1 MIKIAPSILAADLMN
16 MKEEIELVDNYG
28 AEYIHIDV
36 MDGQY
41 VENIAFGPN
50 IVNSLRPYTKKTLD
64 VHLMISPVIKYIDD
78 FIKAGADIISFHPDA
93 DNKNK
98 EIIKQIKSNNC
109 KVGIAVHPK
118 INISDIEIFLDDIDC
133 VIVMTVVP
141 GFGGQKF
148 MHSEVKKITELD
160 NIKKQKNLKFEI
172 EVDGGI
178 NHETGKICRDK
189 NANSIVIGKKNQKI
203 FNCFLIPKQVK
214 NIETN
219 DKIKAC

>member
-50 IVNSLRPYTKKTLD
+50 IVKSLRPITKKILD
-64 VHLMISPVIKYIDD
+64 VHLMITPVAKYIDA
-78 FIKAGADIISFHPDA
+78 FIKAGSDIISFHPDA
-93 DNKNK
+93 DKNTQD
-98 EIIKQIKSNNC
+98 IIKQIKSNNC

-118 INISDIEIFLDDIDC
+118 INISDIEIFLDNIDC

-148 MHSEVKKITELD
+148 MHSEVNKIIELN

-178 NHETGKICRDK
+178 NYETGKICRDK
-189 NANSIVIGKKNQKI
+189 NANILVAGSYIFSSGKENYKKMINS
-203 FNCFLIPKQVK
+203 LR
-214 NIETN
+214 
-219 DKIKAC
+219 

>member
-50 IVNSLRPYTKKTLD
+50 IVKSIRPLTKKVLD
-64 VHLMISPVIKYIDD
+64 VHLMITPVAKYVDA

-93 DNKNK
+93 DKNTQDL
-98 EIIKQIKSNNC
+98 IKQIRSNNC
-109 KVGIAVHPK
+109 KVGIAIHPK
-118 INISDIEIFLDDIDC
+118 IKISDIEIFLDAIDC

-189 NANSIVIGKKNQKI
+189 NANILVAG
-203 FNCFLIPKQVK
+203 
-214 NIETN
+214 
-219 DKIKAC
+219 

>member
-16 MKEEIELVDNYG
+16 MKEEIELVDKYG
-28 AEYIHIDV
+28 AELIHIDV

-50 IVNSLRPYTKKTLD
+50 IVKSLRPITKKILD
-64 VHLMISPVIKYIDD
+64 VHLMITPVAKYIDA
-78 FIKAGADIISFHPDA
+78 FIEAGADIISFHPDA
-93 DNKNK
+93 DKNTQD
-98 EIIKQIKSNNC
+98 IIKQIKSNNC
-109 KVGIAVHPK
+109 KIGIAVHPK
-118 INISDIEIFLDDIDC
+118 INIRDIEIFLDDIDC
-133 VIVMTVVP
+133 VVVMTVVP

-178 NHETGKICRDK
+178 NHETAKICRDK
-189 NANSIVIGKKNQKI
+189 NANVLVAGSYIFSNGKENYEKMINS
-203 FNCFLIPKQVK
+203 LR
-214 NIETN
+214 
-219 DKIKAC
+219 

>member
-50 IVNSLRPYTKKTLD
+50 IVKSIRPLTKKVLD
-64 VHLMISPVIKYIDD
+64 VHLMITPVAKYIDA
-78 FIKAGADIISFHPDA
+78 FINAGADIISFHPDA
-93 DNKNK
+93 DKNTQD
-98 EIIKQIKSNNC
+98 IIKQIKSNNC

-189 NANSIVIGKKNQKI
+189 NVNILVAGSYIISSGKENYKKMINS
-203 FNCFLIPKQVK
+203 LR
-214 NIETN
+214 
-219 DKIKAC
+219 

>member
-1 MIKIAPSILAADLMN
+1 MIKVAPSILAADLMN

-50 IVNSLRPYTKKTLD
+50 IVKSIRPLTKKVLD
-64 VHLMISPVIKYIDD
+64 VHLMITPVAKYIDA

-93 DNKNK
+93 DKNNQD
-98 EIIKQIKSNNC
+98 IIKQIRSNNC

-118 INISDIEIFLDDIDC
+118 IKISDIEIFLDAIDC

-189 NANSIVIGKKNQKI
+189 NANVLVAGSYIFSSGKENYKKMINS
-203 FNCFLIPKQVK
+203 LR
-214 NIETN
+214 
-219 DKIKAC
+219 

>member
-50 IVNSLRPYTKKTLD
+50 IVKSIRPLTKKVLD
-64 VHLMISPVIKYIDD
+64 VHLMITPVAKYIDA

-93 DNKNK
+93 DKNTQD
-98 EIIKQIKSNNC
+98 IIKQIKSNIC

-148 MHSEVKKITELD
+148 MHSEVQKITELD

-172 EVDGGI
+172 EVDGGV

-189 NANSIVIGKKNQKI
+189 NANILVAGSYIFSSGKENYKKMINS
-203 FNCFLIPKQVK
+203 LR
-214 NIETN
+214 
-219 DKIKAC
+219 

>member
-50 IVNSLRPYTKKTLD
+50 IVKSLRPITKKILD
-64 VHLMISPVIKYIDD
+64 VHLMITPVAKYIDS

-93 DNKNK
+93 DKNTQN
-98 EIIKQIKSNNC
+98 IIKQIKSNNC

-178 NHETGKICRDK
+178 NHETGKVCRDK
-189 NANSIVIGKKNQKI
+189 NANVLVAGSYIFSSGKENYKKMINS
-203 FNCFLIPKQVK
+203 LR
-214 NIETN
+214 
-219 DKIKAC
+219 

>member
-28 AEYIHIDV
+28 VEYIHIDV

-50 IVNSLRPYTKKTLD
+50 IVKSLRPITKKILD
-64 VHLMISPVIKYIDD
+64 VHLMITPVAKYIDS

-93 DNKNK
+93 DKNTQD
-98 EIIKQIKSNNC
+98 IIKQIKSNNC

-118 INISDIEIFLDDIDC
+118 INISDIEIFLDEIDC

-148 MHSEVKKITELD
+148 MHSEVQKITELD

-178 NHETGKICRDK
+178 NHETGKICREK
-189 NANSIVIGKKNQKI
+189 NANVLVAGSYIFSSGKENYKKMINS
-203 FNCFLIPKQVK
+203 LR
-214 NIETN
+214 
-219 DKIKAC
+219 

>member
-1 MIKIAPSILAADLMN
+1 MIKVAPSILAADLMN

-50 IVNSLRPYTKKTLD
+50 IVKSIRPLTKKVLD
-64 VHLMISPVIKYIDD
+64 VHLMITPVAKYIDA

-93 DNKNK
+93 DKNTQD
-98 EIIKQIKSNNC
+98 IIKQIKSNNC

-118 INISDIEIFLDDIDC
+118 INISDIEIFLDEIDC

-148 MHSEVKKITELD
+148 MHSEVKKIAELD
-160 NIKKQKNLKFEI
+160 NIKKQKNHKFEI

-178 NHETGKICRDK
+178 NYETGKICRDK
-189 NANSIVIGKKNQKI
+189 NANVLVAGSYIFSSGKENYKKMI
-203 FNCFLIPKQVK
+203 HSLR
-214 NIETN
+214 
-219 DKIKAC
+219 

>member
-50 IVNSLRPYTKKTLD
+50 IVKSLRPITKKILD
-64 VHLMISPVIKYIDD
+64 VHLMITPVAKYIDA

-93 DNKNK
+93 DKNT
-98 EIIKQIKSNNC
+98 EDIIKQIRSNNC

-178 NHETGKICRDK
+178 NHETGRICRDK
-189 NANSIVIGKKNQKI
+189 NANVLVAGSYIFSSGKENYKKMINS
-203 FNCFLIPKQVK
+203 LR
-214 NIETN
+214 
-219 DKIKAC
+219 

>member
-50 IVNSLRPYTKKTLD
+50 IVKSLRPITKKILD
-64 VHLMISPVIKYIDD
+64 VHLMITPVAKYIDA

-93 DNKNK
+93 DKNTQD
-98 EIIKQIKSNNC
+98 IIKQIKSNNC

-178 NHETGKICRDK
+178 NYETGKICKDK
-189 NANSIVIGKKNQKI
+189 NANILVAGSYIFSSGKENYKKMINS
-203 FNCFLIPKQVK
+203 LR
-214 NIETN
+214 
-219 DKIKAC
+219 

>member
-50 IVNSLRPYTKKTLD
+50 IVKSIRPLTKKVLD
-64 VHLMISPVIKYIDD
+64 VHLMITPVAKYIDA
-78 FIKAGADIISFHPDA
+78 FINAGADIISFHPDA
-93 DNKNK
+93 DKNTQD
-98 EIIKQIKSNNC
+98 IIKQIRSNNC

-118 INISDIEIFLDDIDC
+118 IKISDIEIFLDDIDC

-148 MHSEVKKITELD
+148 MHSEVKKISKLD
-160 NIKKQKNLKFEI
+160 NIKKQKTLNLKLKLME
-172 EVDGGI
+172 G
-178 NHETGKICRDK
+178 
-189 NANSIVIGKKNQKI
+189 
-203 FNCFLIPKQVK
+203 
-214 NIETN
+214 
-219 DKIKAC
+219 

>member
-50 IVNSLRPYTKKTLD
+50 IVKSVRPLTKKILD
-64 VHLMISPVIKYIDD
+64 VHLMITPVAKYIDA
-78 FIKAGADIISFHPDA
+78 FIKGGADIISFHPDA
-93 DNKNK
+93 DKNTQD
-98 EIIKQIKSNNC
+98 IIKQIRSNNC

-118 INISDIEIFLDDIDC
+118 IKISDIEIFLDDIDC

-189 NANSIVIGKKNQKI
+189 NANVLIAGSYIFSSGKENYKKMINS
-203 FNCFLIPKQVK
+203 LR
-214 NIETN
+214 
-219 DKIKAC
+219 

>member
-16 MKEEIELVDNYG
+16 MKEEIQLVDNYG

-36 MDGQY
+36 MDGHY

-50 IVNSLRPYTKKTLD
+50 IVKSLRPVTKKILD
-64 VHLMISPVIKYIDD
+64 VHLMITPVSKYIDA
-78 FIKAGADIISFHPDA
+78 FIKAGADIVNFHPDA
-93 DNKNK
+93 DKNSND
-98 EIIKQIKSNNC
+98 IIKQIKSNDC

-118 INISDIEIFLDDIDC
+118 INISDIEIFLDEIDC

-148 MHSEVKKITELD
+148 MHSEVKKISKLD

-189 NANSIVIGKKNQKI
+189 NANILVAGSYIFSSGKENYKKMINS
-203 FNCFLIPKQVK
+203 LR
-214 NIETN
+214 
-219 DKIKAC
+219 

>member
-50 IVNSLRPYTKKTLD
+50 IVKSLRPITKKILD
-64 VHLMISPVIKYIDD
+64 VHLMISPVAKYIDA

-93 DNKNK
+93 DKNTQD
-98 EIIKQIKSNNC
+98 IIKQIKSNNC

-178 NHETGKICRDK
+178 NHETAKICRDK
-189 NANSIVIGKKNQKI
+189 NANVLVAGSYIFSSGKENYKKMINS
-203 FNCFLIPKQVK
+203 LR
-214 NIETN
+214 
-219 DKIKAC
+219 

>member
-50 IVNSLRPYTKKTLD
+50 IVKSLRPITKKILD
-64 VHLMISPVIKYIDD
+64 VHLMITPVAKYIDS

-93 DNKNK
+93 DKNTQD
-98 EIIKQIKSNNC
+98 IIKQIKSNNC

-148 MHSEVKKITELD
+148 MYSEVKKITELD

-189 NANSIVIGKKNQKI
+189 NANVLVAGSYIFSSGKNNYKKMINS
-203 FNCFLIPKQVK
+203 LR
-214 NIETN
+214 
-219 DKIKAC
+219 

>member
-16 MKEEIELVDNYG
+16 MKEEIQLVDNYG

-50 IVNSLRPYTKKTLD
+50 IVKSIRPLTKKVLD
-64 VHLMISPVIKYIDD
+64 VHLMITPVAKYIDA

-93 DNKNK
+93 DKTTQD
-98 EIIKQIKSNNC
+98 IIKQIKSNNC

-178 NHETGKICRDK
+178 NKETAEKCK
-189 NANSIVIGKKNQKI
+189 NHGADVLVAGTYIFSQNENKYKN
-203 FNCFLIPKQVK
+203 LI
-214 NIETN
+214 
-219 DKIKAC
+219 DSLR

>member
-50 IVNSLRPYTKKTLD
+50 IVKSLRPITKKILD
-64 VHLMISPVIKYIDD
+64 VHLMIMPVAKYIDA

-93 DNKNK
+93 DKNSK
-98 EIIKQIKSNNC
+98 DIIKQIKSSNC

-148 MHSEVKKITELD
+148 MHSEVNKIIELN

-178 NHETGKICRDK
+178 NYETGKICRDK
-189 NANSIVIGKKNQKI
+189 NANILVAGSYIFSSGKENYKKMINS
-203 FNCFLIPKQVK
+203 LR
-214 NIETN
+214 
-219 DKIKAC
+219 

>member
-50 IVNSLRPYTKKTLD
+50 IVKSLRPITKKILD
-64 VHLMISPVIKYIDD
+64 VHLMITPVAKYIDS

-93 DNKNK
+93 DKNTQD
-98 EIIKQIKSNNC
+98 IIKQIKSNNC

-178 NHETGKICRDK
+178 NHETGKICREK
-189 NANSIVIGKKNQKI
+189 NANVLVAGSYIFSSGKENYKKMINS
-203 FNCFLIPKQVK
+203 LR
-214 NIETN
+214 
-219 DKIKAC
+219 

>member
-1 MIKIAPSILAADLMN
+1 MIKVAPSILAADLMN

-50 IVNSLRPYTKKTLD
+50 IVKSLRPITKKILD
-64 VHLMISPVIKYIDD
+64 VHLMITPVAKYIDA
-78 FIKAGADIISFHPDA
+78 FIKAGSDIISFHPDA
-93 DNKNK
+93 DKNTQD
-98 EIIKQIKSNNC
+98 IIKQIKSNNC

-189 NANSIVIGKKNQKI
+189 NANVLVAGSYIFSSGKENYKKMINS
-203 FNCFLIPKQVK
+203 LR
-214 NIETN
+214 
-219 DKIKAC
+219 